1 MSRFEFGGYRRLRR
15 YSALIVVALLVGCNG
30 KSRTKAPRPPVSV
43 VTTTPKIIFIDS
55 LLMGRGGGT
64 FLPIAEEESLYAVST
79 ILANGGLASQP
90 PSDGVLQV
98 PFRMALPVSPGM
110 NW

>member
-1 MSRFEFGGYRRLRR
+1 MSGFEFGGYRRLRR

-30 KSRTKAPRPPVSV
+30 EEPDKGPASASISGYNHTEDYIHRF
-43 VTTTPKIIFIDS
+43 FIDGS
-55 LLMGRGGGT
+55 WGGT
-64 FLPIAEEESLYAVST
+64 FLPIAEGAVSYAVST

-98 PFRMALPVSPGM
+98 PFRMALQESPGM
-110 NW
+110 SW